1 MLDLFKKIVELLE
14 DQYDMGQ
21 MRGPLEEFKRLSTA
35 GHFPGEVVK
44 HMNEIFSALKKPY
57 NPNKRKVWNY
67 LKATLIFLIGKSRGR
82 TRSLSKEH
90 AARTMQEINR
100 KADRLSLLSDSSLT
114 AYDPLLASMSAS
126 QLELL
131 RRYRHNFVMDV
142 NPQRSLPHY
151 DMNADVLGI
160 SSLNKS
166 AAGAF

>member
-1 MLDLFKKIVELLE
+1 
-14 DQYDMGQ
+14 
-21 MRGPLEEFKRLSTA
+21 
-35 GHFPGEVVK
+35 
-44 HMNEIFSALKKPY
+44 
-57 NPNKRKVWNY
+57 
-67 LKATLIFLIGKSRGR
+67 
-82 TRSLSKEH
+82 
-90 AARTMQEINR
+90 MQEINR